1 MQPIRI
7 PPDPPQRSQIS
18 LTIPANIRSRTEH
31 THPPPSP
38 NTPGIYVERILS
50 TTPPLQYREATL
62 NVPDPPLSEQRL
74 PSHAAHSCSI
84 DPSSLPTLQLH
95 EVATLTSAQLEGR
108 YSPSSYQGSEASSAY
123 YVYPDNQTPHRSP
136 MPTPPPSPRR
146 ATTVSAREVTPHRCE
161 CQCGLP
167 LNTVLSAKPIPVSPP
182 CQSLSGNLAHQLQ
195 PQTIFQF
202 PCDAASCNRCT
213 GAGYM
218 QTRIVCSSTCQRCRS
233 NPELHAQMPK
243 VEYITAEQLRE
254 RAAASS
260 SQILESAPHQ
270 LDSQGLSTA
279 VHQSP
284 IAHLKQPHNPLH
296 YPSSTSLHVHVPIDE
311 NGYVLKTVDLTSLSE
326 RRVAPSAKPGY
337 VYLPRTVPSNVP
349 SNSDALHTVAH
360 SHDRPVSTGY
370 VMCPMHT
377 MPSSSSQPSYRP
389 ARPGYVEHVVKKPP
403 AICIPEDVIDGTSS
417 PVEKVPE
424 DEVLRTTLWLVNNG
438 TASDSEGT
446 EESRSI
452 EESTDNTG
460 CVESAC

>member
-1 MQPIRI
+1 MLPTPPSRLCRRKSPDPEEPAPAGNIELQQMQPIQI

-108 YSPSSYQGSEASSAY
+108 YSPSSYQSSEASSAY

-146 ATTVSAREVTPHRCE
+146 ATTVSAREVTSHRCE
-161 CQCGLP
+161 CHP
-167 LNTVLSAKPIPVSPP
+167 PPSPNTPGI
-182 CQSLSGNLAHQLQ
+182 
-195 PQTIFQF
+195 
-202 PCDAASCNRCT
+202 
-213 GAGYM
+213 
-218 QTRIVCSSTCQRCRS
+218 
-233 NPELHAQMPK
+233 
-243 VEYITAEQLRE
+243 
-254 RAAASS
+254 
-260 SQILESAPHQ
+260 
-270 LDSQGLSTA
+270 
-279 VHQSP
+279 
-284 IAHLKQPHNPLH
+284 
-296 YPSSTSLHVHVPIDE
+296 
-311 NGYVLKTVDLTSLSE
+311 YV
-326 RRVAPSAKPGY
+326 AKPGY

-360 SHDRPVSTGY
+360 SHDRPVSMGY

-389 ARPGYVEHVVKKPP
+389 ARPGYVENVVKKPP

-417 PVEKVPE
+417 PVEKVSE
-424 DEVLRTTLWLVNNG
+424 DEALRTTLWLVNNG

-446 EESRSI
+446 EESRRV

-460 CVESAC
+460 YVSLRTDESSYCIAGYFRGVPNFVIFVVNLQVTKFSTHEFYDQ